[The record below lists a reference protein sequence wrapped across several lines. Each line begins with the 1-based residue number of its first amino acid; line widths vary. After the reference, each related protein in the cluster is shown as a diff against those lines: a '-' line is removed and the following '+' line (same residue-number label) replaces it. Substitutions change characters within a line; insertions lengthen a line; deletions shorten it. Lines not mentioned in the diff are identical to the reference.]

1 MSDLARQLDIHPNY
15 ISQVI
20 NSVEQKNFYDFI
32 NEHRVE
38 EFKQLVSLSENQHF
52 TLLALAFECGFNS
65 KTSFNR
71 NFKKAMG
78 NDAFHLSGTAQYPFG
93 SVSVFCF
100 LCPVLR
106 NAA

>member
-1 MSDLARQLDIHPNY
+1 MSDQARQLDIHPNY

-71 NFKKAMG
+71 NFKKATGMTPSTYLEQR
-78 NDAFHLSGTAQYPFG
+78 NIHLEA
-93 SVSVFCF
+93 
-100 LCPVLR
+100 
-106 NAA
+106 